1 MRHRPPV
8 AGRHPGSG
16 IYTCYHTMPQL
27 WKNGNELMRLD
38 KTWIAWRDARMN
50 KKPFT
55 PEQMDIGYRW
65 PATPAQA
72 TSMATPKRRAVITNG
87 SPRGPHAMVVVPDP
101 SRLEGLPTDPNNGVR
116 LCAVEGNIMFTSWCP
131 LARAREPDSKLK
143 RKATSLHSGLLAGCR
158 DVSG

>member
-1 MRHRPPV
+1 MRHRPSV

-55 PEQMDIGYRW
+55 PEQMGIGYMLAGDTGSSNIDGYAEAPSSNNQW
-65 PATPAQA
+65 VVEGP
-72 TSMATPKRRAVITNG
+72 SCHGRRA
-87 SPRGPHAMVVVPDP
+87 
-101 SRLEGLPTDPNNGVR
+101 
-116 LCAVEGNIMFTSWCP
+116 
-131 LARAREPDSKLK
+131 
-143 RKATSLHSGLLAGCR
+143 
-158 DVSG
+158 